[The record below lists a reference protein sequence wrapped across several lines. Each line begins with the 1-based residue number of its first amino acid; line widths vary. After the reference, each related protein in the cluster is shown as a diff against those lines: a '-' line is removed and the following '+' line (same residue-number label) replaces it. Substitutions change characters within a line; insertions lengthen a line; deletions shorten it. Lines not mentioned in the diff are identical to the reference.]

1 MLLHALPKWIKLGI
15 MKKTYKFLREVQL
28 PDVGTKIE
36 TARGA
41 TIVCNN
47 YRTFGVGE
55 TVRCNPNYL
64 VHLTEGVDYCRVDQV

>member
-1 MLLHALPKWIKLGI
+1 MID
-15 MKKTYKFLREVQL
+15 KTYKFLREVQL

-36 TARGA
+36 TVRGA

-55 TVRCNPNYL
+55 TAHCNPNYL
-64 VHLTEGVDYCRVDQV
+64 INLVEGVDYCCVFQNP